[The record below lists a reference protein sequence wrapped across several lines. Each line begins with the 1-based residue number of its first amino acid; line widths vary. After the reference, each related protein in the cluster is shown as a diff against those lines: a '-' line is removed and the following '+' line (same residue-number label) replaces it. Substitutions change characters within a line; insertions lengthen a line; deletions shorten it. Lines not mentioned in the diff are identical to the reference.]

1 MQRIYAGL
9 TCNPKLL
16 ILNSRSFIYFMEK
29 LRAGWDFIFS
39 SYKRTAAVLFIG
51 ALLLAIP
58 VTLSF
63 LQQNQDIRQ
72 RAAGKEE
79 TPTPM
84 RCGGFSAHAPVCPD
98 GYSCLPDNPNVA
110 DEGGTCVIDTT
121 PTPSPVSTSCV
132 SCAAPPAGCSYS
144 GASCATCGTLVCTS
158 PTGSSQKTSVDLAL
172 SLTGIGTGAAGL
184 NNNPKRPQRQVEV
197 LVINSQGQQVSS
209 ISGAVNFDAASGIY
223 KGSITLDS
231 NVPTGSYIIKV
242 RMDNTLWKQIP
253 GIQTITAGETTET
266 PVTKLTTGDINQDN
280 VIDLLDYNLMISCL
294 ADKSTCTANSTN

>member
-9 TCNPKLL
+9 TCNLKLL
-16 ILNSRSFIYFMEK
+16 ILNSRSFIYSMEK

-39 SYKRTAAVLFIG
+39 SYKRTAAVLFVG

-72 RAAGKEE
+72 RAAEIDRE
-79 TPTPM
+79 ATPSATPT
-84 RCGGFSAHAPVCPD
+84 D
-98 GYSCLPDNPNVA
+98 
-110 DEGGTCVIDTT
+110 T
-121 PTPSPVSTSCV
+121 PTSTPVSTSCV
-132 SCAAPPAGCSYS
+132 SCAAPPSGCSYS
-144 GASCATCGTLVCTS
+144 GSSCATCGNLVCTS

-172 SLTGIGTGAAGL
+172 SLTGIGTGSAGI

-209 ISGAVNFDAASGIY
+209 ISGAVNFDASSGVYNGTVDLNNNI
-223 KGSITLDS
+223 
-231 NVPTGSYIIKV
+231 PTGNYIIKV